1 MTATGSVPA
10 PGRLEFAAIWVA
22 LFSLTAGLPWEWT
35 QVLRRGEVTGGSPI
49 IAVFFIGIA
58 GFLALQMN
66 GRWPQFF
73 AILSREP
80 LLPLLLFLAFISF
93 IWSGDPT
100 TTIRRSIALLVTS
113 YIGVHLAMRFTQ
125 FEILRMLA
133 TIFGAIVAI
142 NLVWIIFLPQFSG
155 PPNSAGATGF
165 DNRLTGVFTQPNPLG
180 RVMALASFTMLAA
193 FRLDRRR
200 RAYYLAAGGA
210 AVVVLLLS
218 QSRTALL
225 TAGTTS
231 ILLVVFLIFR
241 ARRTLFGAVA
251 ISMTTTVVGTIGF
264 IALNLGNLTAVL
276 DRDITLTGRVP
287 LWQVLIPMVQ
297 ENALL
302 GRGYDA
308 FWLGWGSPAQE
319 VWNQEQWLP
328 PHGHNEFL
336 DVALTLGVGG
346 LAIYVALLI
355 RTTIRATR
363 YIRDIPHVFGLWPL
377 TYLAFFVSATVT
389 ESGVFGRDISWALLC
404 TAVVLVS
411 AKKREIDDPVKPE
424 LVEPSSPQPVP

>member
-1 MTATGSVPA
+1 
-10 PGRLEFAAIWVA
+10 
-22 LFSLTAGLPWEWT
+22 
-35 QVLRRGEVTGGSPI
+35 
-49 IAVFFIGIA
+49 
-58 GFLALQMN
+58 
-66 GRWPQFF
+66 
-73 AILSREP
+73 
-80 LLPLLLFLAFISF
+80 
-93 IWSGDPT
+93 
-100 TTIRRSIALLVTS
+100 
-113 YIGVHLAMRFTQ
+113 
-125 FEILRMLA
+125 
-133 TIFGAIVAI
+133 
-142 NLVWIIFLPQFSG
+142 
-155 PPNSAGATGF
+155 
-165 DNRLTGVFTQPNPLG
+165 
-180 RVMALASFTMLAA
+180 
-193 FRLDRRR
+193 
-200 RAYYLAAGGA
+200 
-210 AVVVLLLS
+210 
-218 QSRTALL
+218 
-225 TAGTTS
+225 
-231 ILLVVFLIFR
+231 
-241 ARRTLFGAVA
+241 
-251 ISMTTTVVGTIGF
+251 
-264 IALNLGNLTAVL
+264 
-276 DRDITLTGRVP
+276 
-287 LWQVLIPMVQ
+287 MVQ

>member
-1 MTATGSVPA
+1 M
-10 PGRLEFAAIWVA
+10 
-22 LFSLTAGLPWEWT
+22 
-35 QVLRRGEVTGGSPI
+35 
-49 IAVFFIGIA
+49 
-58 GFLALQMN
+58 
-66 GRWPQFF
+66 
-73 AILSREP
+73 
-80 LLPLLLFLAFISF
+80 
-93 IWSGDPT
+93 
-100 TTIRRSIALLVTS
+100 
-113 YIGVHLAMRFTQ
+113 
-125 FEILRMLA
+125 
-133 TIFGAIVAI
+133 
-142 NLVWIIFLPQFSG
+142 
-155 PPNSAGATGF
+155 
-165 DNRLTGVFTQPNPLG
+165 
-180 RVMALASFTMLAA
+180 
-193 FRLDRRR
+193 
-200 RAYYLAAGGA
+200 
-210 AVVVLLLS
+210 
-218 QSRTALL
+218 
-225 TAGTTS
+225 
-231 ILLVVFLIFR
+231 IFR

-251 ISMTTTVVGTIGF
+251 ISMTTAVFGTVGF
-264 IALNLGNLTAVL
+264 IALNLGNLTSAL

-424 LVEPSSPQPVP
+424 LAEPPSPQLVP